1 MKRLLVVYNLKSSRF
16 KDVERE
22 VLVNLRNLN
31 GYMIGK
37 YEIQRIGVD
46 KNVEQFAKLVED
58 GDLVLSVGGDATGVI
73 AANGVLKSGKDAT
86 LAVLPY
92 GNFNDLARTL
102 GTKKLDDVLKGK
114 TCKMWPLE
122 ILVDGKHYRYA
133 TCYTTIGMTAEAV
146 ELFDDSKVRKGLQ
159 KGHKSSWRSYILLM
173 KWYFKNRHK
182 KQFIPSFRLNGKP
195 QHKKTSDYAAVS
207 GRSMCRVMK
216 GGELMDKKTSDYAAV
231 NGRRMCRVMKGN
243 DSFLT
248 AKKFRHMTGKL
259 VNFWHLTVLMTRSI
273 LKKVPGRDTN
283 GDVLEFVKPSTVEV
297 QAEGEYQIF
306 TNISKIEVKKSD
318 KPLKVIMKK

>member
-1 MKRLLVVYNLKSSRF
+1 M
-16 KDVERE
+16 
-22 VLVNLRNLN
+22 NLRNLN

-46 KNVEQFAKLVED
+46 KNVEQFAKLVQD

-102 GTKKLDDVLKGK
+102 GTKKLDDVFRGK
-114 TCKMWPLE
+114 TRKMWPLE
-122 ILVDGKHYRYA
+122 ILVDGKHYRFA

-182 KQFIPSFRLNGKP
+182 KVFLPEFKLNGKLMS
-195 QHKKTSDYAAVS
+195 KKV
-207 GRSMCRVMK
+207 
-216 GGELMDKKTSDYAAV
+216 SDYAAV

-243 DSFLT
+243 DCFLT

-259 VNFWHLTVLMTRSI
+259 VNLWNLTVLMARSI

-306 TNISKIEVKKSD
+306 SGISRIEVKKSE

>member
-102 GTKKLDDVLKGK
+102 GTKKLEDVLGGK
-114 TCKMWPLE
+114 TRKMWPLE

-182 KQFIPSFRLNGKP
+182 KVFLPEFKLNGVP
-195 QHKKTSDYAAVS
+195 MH
-207 GRSMCRVMK
+207 
-216 GGELMDKKTSDYAAV
+216 KKTSDYAAV

-243 DSFLT
+243 DSFLS

-259 VNFWHLTVLMTRSI
+259 VNLWNLTVLMVRSI
-273 LKKVPGRDTN
+273 LRKVPGRDTT
-283 GDVLEFVKPSTVEV
+283 GDILEFVKPSTVEV
-297 QAEGEYQIF
+297 QAEGEYQVF
-306 TNISKIEVKKSD
+306 TNISKIEIKKSD

>member
-1 MKRLLVVYNLKSSRF
+1 MLSDFKHVTGIFTEYCINKAFVILNIIVV
-16 KDVERE
+16 
-22 VLVNLRNLN
+22 
-31 GYMIGK
+31 
-37 YEIQRIGVD
+37 
-46 KNVEQFAKLVED
+46 
-58 GDLVLSVGGDATGVI
+58 
-73 AANGVLKSGKDAT
+73 ANGVLKSGKDAT

-102 GTKKLDDVLKGK
+102 GTKKLEDVLGGK
-114 TCKMWPLE
+114 TRKMWPLE

-182 KQFIPSFRLNGKP
+182 KVFLPEFKLNGVP
-195 QHKKTSDYAAVS
+195 MH
-207 GRSMCRVMK
+207 
-216 GGELMDKKTSDYAAV
+216 KKTSDYAAV

-243 DSFLT
+243 DSFLS
-248 AKKFRHMTGKL
+248 ANKFRHMTGKL
-259 VNFWHLTVLMTRSI
+259 VNLWNLTVLMTRSI
-273 LKKVPGRDTN
+273 LRKVPGRDTT

-297 QAEGEYQIF
+297 QAEGEYQVF
-306 TNISKIEVKKSD
+306 TNISKIEIKKSE

>member
-102 GTKKLDDVLKGK
+102 GTKKLEDVLGGK
-114 TCKMWPLE
+114 TRKMWPLE

-182 KQFIPSFRLNGKP
+182 KVFLPEFKLNGVP
-195 QHKKTSDYAAVS
+195 MH
-207 GRSMCRVMK
+207 
-216 GGELMDKKTSDYAAV
+216 KKTSDYAAV

-243 DSFLT
+243 DSFLS

-259 VNFWHLTVLMTRSI
+259 VNLWNLTVLMTRSI
-273 LKKVPGRDTN
+273 LRKVPGRDTT

-297 QAEGEYQIF
+297 QAEGEYQVF
-306 TNISKIEVKKSD
+306 TNISKIEIKKSD

>member
-102 GTKKLDDVLKGK
+102 GTKKLEDVLGGK
-114 TCKMWPLE
+114 TRKMWPLE

-159 KGHKSSWRSYILLM
+159 KGHKSSWRERAPY
-173 KWYFKNRHK
+173 
-182 KQFIPSFRLNGKP
+182 
-195 QHKKTSDYAAVS
+195 VS
-207 GRSMCRVMK
+207 CDE
-216 GGELMDKKTSDYAAV
+216 GERQLPLSEEVSPYDWQ
-231 NGRRMCRVMKGN
+231 
-243 DSFLT
+243 
-248 AKKFRHMTGKL
+248 TG
-259 VNFWHLTVLMTRSI
+259 
-273 LKKVPGRDTN
+273 
-283 GDVLEFVKPSTVEV
+283 EFVEFDGIDDSQHFEKSTGPRYDWRRFGVCETID
-297 QAEGEYQIF
+297 G
-306 TNISKIEVKKSD
+306 
-318 KPLKVIMKK
+318 

>member
-102 GTKKLDDVLKGK
+102 GTKKLEDVLGGK
-114 TCKMWPLE
+114 TRKMWPLE

-182 KQFIPSFRLNGKP
+182 KVFLPEFKLNGVP
-195 QHKKTSDYAAVS
+195 MH
-207 GRSMCRVMK
+207 
-216 GGELMDKKTSDYAAV
+216 KKTSDYAAV

-243 DSFLT
+243 DSFLS

-259 VNFWHLTVLMTRSI
+259 VNLWNLTVLMTRSI
-273 LKKVPGRDTN
+273 LRKVPGRDTT

-297 QAEGEYQIF
+297 QAEGEYQVF
-306 TNISKIEVKKSD
+306 TNVSKIEIKKSE

>member
-114 TCKMWPLE
+114 TRKMWPLE

-182 KQFIPSFRLNGKP
+182 KVFLPEFKLN
-195 QHKKTSDYAAVS
+195 
-207 GRSMCRVMK
+207 
-216 GGELMDKKTSDYAAV
+216 GELMDKKTSDYAAV

-259 VNFWHLTVLMTRSI
+259 VNLWNLTVLMARSI

>member
-102 GTKKLDDVLKGK
+102 GTKKLEDVLDGK
-114 TCKMWPLE
+114 TRKMWPLE

-182 KQFIPSFRLNGKP
+182 KVFLPEFKLNGVP
-195 QHKKTSDYAAVS
+195 MH
-207 GRSMCRVMK
+207 
-216 GGELMDKKTSDYAAV
+216 KKTSDYAAV

-243 DSFLT
+243 DSFLS

-259 VNFWHLTVLMTRSI
+259 VNLWNLTVLMARSI
-273 LKKVPGRDTN
+273 LRKVPGRDTT
-283 GDVLEFVKPSTVEV
+283 GDVLEFIKPSTVEV
-297 QAEGEYQIF
+297 QAEGEYQVF
-306 TNISKIEVKKSD
+306 TNISKIEIKKSE

>member
-1 MKRLLVVYNLKSSRF
+1 M
-16 KDVERE
+16 
-22 VLVNLRNLN
+22 NLRNLN

-102 GTKKLDDVLKGK
+102 GTKKLEDVLGGK
-114 TCKMWPLE
+114 TRKMWPLE

-159 KGHKSSWRSYILLM
+159 KGHKSSWRSYILLT

-182 KQFIPSFRLNGKP
+182 KVFLPEFKLNGVP
-195 QHKKTSDYAAVS
+195 IH
-207 GRSMCRVMK
+207 
-216 GGELMDKKTSDYAAV
+216 KKTSDYAAV

-243 DSFLT
+243 DSFLS

-259 VNFWHLTVLMTRSI
+259 VNLWNLTVLMTRSI
-273 LKKVPGRDTN
+273 LRKVPGRDTT

-297 QAEGEYQIF
+297 QAEGEYQVF
-306 TNISKIEVKKSD
+306 TNVSKIEIKKSE

>member
-182 KQFIPSFRLNGKP
+182 KVFLPEFKLN
-195 QHKKTSDYAAVS
+195 
-207 GRSMCRVMK
+207 
-216 GGELMDKKTSDYAAV
+216 GELMDKKTSDYAAV

>member
-1 MKRLLVVYNLKSSRF
+1 M
-16 KDVERE
+16 
-22 VLVNLRNLN
+22 NLRNLN

-102 GTKKLDDVLKGK
+102 GTKKLEDVLGGK
-114 TCKMWPLE
+114 TRKMWPLE

-133 TCYTTIGMTAEAV
+133 TCYATIGMTAEAV

-159 KGHKSSWRSYILLM
+159 KGHKSSWRSYILLT
-173 KWYFKNRHK
+173 KWYFKNRRK
-182 KQFIPSFRLNGKP
+182 KTFIPEFKINGEL

-207 GRSMCRVMK
+207 GSSMCRVMK
-216 GGELMDKKTSDYAAV
+216 GGKDFLKPDVFRSYADRLA
-231 NGRRMCRVMKGN
+231 
-243 DSFLT
+243 T
-248 AKKFRHMTGKL
+248 
-259 VNFWHLTVLMTRSI
+259 NFWRLTKLMTKSI
-273 LKKVPGRDTN
+273 LSRVPGKETK
-283 GDVLEFVKPSTVEV
+283 GDILEFIEPSTVSL
-297 QAEGEYQIF
+297 QAEGEYKTF
-306 TNISKIEVKKSD
+306 ENIKIIEVRKPKKC
-318 KPLKVIMKK
+318 LKVILN

>member
-46 KNVEQFAKLVED
+46 KNVEKFAKLVQD

-102 GTKKLDDVLKGK
+102 GTKKLEDVLGGK
-114 TCKMWPLE
+114 TRKMWPLE

-182 KQFIPSFRLNGKP
+182 KVFLPEFKLNGVP
-195 QHKKTSDYAAVS
+195 MH
-207 GRSMCRVMK
+207 
-216 GGELMDKKTSDYAAV
+216 KKTSDYAAV

-243 DSFLT
+243 DSFLS

-259 VNFWHLTVLMTRSI
+259 VNLWNLTVLMTRSI
-273 LKKVPGRDTN
+273 LRKVPGRDTT

-297 QAEGEYQIF
+297 QAEGEYQVF
-306 TNISKIEVKKSD
+306 TNISKIEIKKSE

>member
-102 GTKKLDDVLKGK
+102 GTKKLEDVLGGK
-114 TCKMWPLE
+114 TRKMWPLE

-182 KQFIPSFRLNGKP
+182 KVFLPEFKLNGVP
-195 QHKKTSDYAAVS
+195 MH
-207 GRSMCRVMK
+207 
-216 GGELMDKKTSDYAAV
+216 KKTSDYAAV

-243 DSFLT
+243 DSFLS

-259 VNFWHLTVLMTRSI
+259 VNLWNLTVLMTRSI
-273 LKKVPGRDTN
+273 LRKVPGRDTT

-297 QAEGEYQIF
+297 QAEGEYQVF
-306 TNISKIEVKKSD
+306 TNISKIEIKKSE
-318 KPLKVIMKK
+318 KPLKVIIKK

>member
-1 MKRLLVVYNLKSSRF
+1 M
-16 KDVERE
+16 
-22 VLVNLRNLN
+22 NLRNLN

-46 KNVEQFAKLVED
+46 KNVEQFAKLVQD

-102 GTKKLDDVLKGK
+102 GTKKLDDVFKGK
-114 TCKMWPLE
+114 TRKMWPLE
-122 ILVDGKHYRYA
+122 ILVDGKHYRFA

-182 KQFIPSFRLNGKP
+182 KVFLPEFKLNGKLMS
-195 QHKKTSDYAAVS
+195 KKV
-207 GRSMCRVMK
+207 
-216 GGELMDKKTSDYAAV
+216 SDYAAV

-243 DSFLT
+243 DCFLT
-248 AKKFRHMTGKL
+248 AKKFRHMTGEL
-259 VNFWHLTVLMTRSI
+259 VSFWRLTVLMVRSI
-273 LKKVPGRDTN
+273 LKKVPGRDTT

-306 TNISKIEVKKSD
+306 SGISKIEVKKSE

>member
-102 GTKKLDDVLKGK
+102 GTKKLEDVLGGK
-114 TCKMWPLE
+114 TRKMWPLE

-182 KQFIPSFRLNGKP
+182 KVFLPEFKLNGEP
-195 QHKKTSDYAAVS
+195 MH
-207 GRSMCRVMK
+207 
-216 GGELMDKKTSDYAAV
+216 KKTSDYAAV

-243 DSFLT
+243 DSFLS

-259 VNFWHLTVLMTRSI
+259 VNLWNLTVLMTRSI
-273 LKKVPGRDTN
+273 LRKVPGRDTT

-297 QAEGEYQIF
+297 QAEGEYQVF
-306 TNISKIEVKKSD
+306 TNISKIEIKKSE

>member
-102 GTKKLDDVLKGK
+102 GTKKLEDVLGGK
-114 TCKMWPLE
+114 TRKMWPLE

-159 KGHKSSWRSYILLM
+159 KGPKSSWRSYILLM

-182 KQFIPSFRLNGKP
+182 KVFLPEFKLNGVP
-195 QHKKTSDYAAVS
+195 MH
-207 GRSMCRVMK
+207 
-216 GGELMDKKTSDYAAV
+216 KKTSDYAAV

-243 DSFLT
+243 DSFLS

-259 VNFWHLTVLMTRSI
+259 VNLWNLTVLMTRSI
-273 LKKVPGRDTN
+273 LRKVPGRDTT

-297 QAEGEYQIF
+297 QAEGEYQVF
-306 TNISKIEVKKSD
+306 TNISKIEIKKSE

>member
-182 KQFIPSFRLNGKP
+182 KVFLPEFKLNGEP
-195 QHKKTSDYAAVS
+195 MH
-207 GRSMCRVMK
+207 
-216 GGELMDKKTSDYAAV
+216 KKTSDYAAV

-243 DSFLT
+243 DSFLS

-259 VNFWHLTVLMTRSI
+259 VNLWNLTVLMTRSI
-273 LKKVPGRDTN
+273 LRKVPGRDTT

-297 QAEGEYQIF
+297 QAEGEYQVF
-306 TNISKIEVKKSD
+306 TNISKIEIKKSE

>member
-58 GDLVLSVGGDATGVI
+58 GDLVLSVGGDATGLI

-102 GTKKLDDVLKGK
+102 GTKKLEDVLGGK
-114 TCKMWPLE
+114 TRKMWPLE

-182 KQFIPSFRLNGKP
+182 KVFLPEFKLNGVP
-195 QHKKTSDYAAVS
+195 MH
-207 GRSMCRVMK
+207 
-216 GGELMDKKTSDYAAV
+216 KKTSDYAAV

-243 DSFLT
+243 DSFLS

-259 VNFWHLTVLMTRSI
+259 VNLWNLTVLMTRSI
-273 LKKVPGRDTN
+273 LRKVPGRDTT

-297 QAEGEYQIF
+297 QAEGEYQVF
-306 TNISKIEVKKSD
+306 TNISKIEIKKSE

>member
-102 GTKKLDDVLKGK
+102 GTKKLEDVLGGK
-114 TCKMWPLE
+114 TRKMWPLE

-182 KQFIPSFRLNGKP
+182 KVFLPEFKLNGEP
-195 QHKKTSDYAAVS
+195 MH
-207 GRSMCRVMK
+207 
-216 GGELMDKKTSDYAAV
+216 KKTSDYAAV

-243 DSFLT
+243 DSFLS

-259 VNFWHLTVLMTRSI
+259 VNLWNLMVLMTRSI
-273 LKKVPGRDTN
+273 LRKVPGRDTT

-297 QAEGEYQIF
+297 QAEGEYQVF
-306 TNISKIEVKKSD
+306 TNISKIEIKKSE

>member
-1 MKRLLVVYNLKSSRF
+1 M
-16 KDVERE
+16 
-22 VLVNLRNLN
+22 NLRNLN

-102 GTKKLDDVLKGK
+102 GTKKLEDVLGGK
-114 TCKMWPLE
+114 TRKMWPLE

-182 KQFIPSFRLNGKP
+182 KVFLPEFKLNGVP
-195 QHKKTSDYAAVS
+195 MH
-207 GRSMCRVMK
+207 
-216 GGELMDKKTSDYAAV
+216 KKTSDYAAV

-243 DSFLT
+243 DSFLS

-259 VNFWHLTVLMTRSI
+259 VNLWNLTVLMTRSI
-273 LKKVPGRDTN
+273 LRKVPGRDTT

-297 QAEGEYQIF
+297 QAEGEYQVF
-306 TNISKIEVKKSD
+306 TNISKIEIKKSE

>member
-102 GTKKLDDVLKGK
+102 GTKKLEDVLGGK
-114 TCKMWPLE
+114 TRKMWPLE

-182 KQFIPSFRLNGKP
+182 KVFLPEFKLNGVP
-195 QHKKTSDYAAVS
+195 MH
-207 GRSMCRVMK
+207 
-216 GGELMDKKTSDYAAV
+216 KKTSDYAAV

-243 DSFLT
+243 DSFLL

-259 VNFWHLTVLMTRSI
+259 VNLWNLMVLMTRSI
-273 LKKVPGRDTN
+273 LRKVPGRDTT

-297 QAEGEYQIF
+297 QAEGEYQVF
-306 TNISKIEVKKSD
+306 TNISKIEIKKSE

>member
-46 KNVEQFAKLVED
+46 KYVEQFAKLVED

-102 GTKKLDDVLKGK
+102 GTKKLEDVLGGK
-114 TCKMWPLE
+114 TRKMWPLE

-182 KQFIPSFRLNGKP
+182 KVFLPEFKLN
-195 QHKKTSDYAAVS
+195 
-207 GRSMCRVMK
+207 
-216 GGELMDKKTSDYAAV
+216 GELMDKKTSDYAAV

>member
-102 GTKKLDDVLKGK
+102 GTKKLEDVLGGK
-114 TCKMWPLE
+114 TRKMWPLE

-173 KWYFKNRHK
+173 KWYLKNRHK
-182 KQFIPSFRLNGKP
+182 KVFLPEFKLNGEP
-195 QHKKTSDYAAVS
+195 MH
-207 GRSMCRVMK
+207 
-216 GGELMDKKTSDYAAV
+216 KKTSDYAAV

-243 DSFLT
+243 DSFLS

-259 VNFWHLTVLMTRSI
+259 VNLWNLTVLMARSI
-273 LKKVPGRDTN
+273 LRKVPGRDTT

-297 QAEGEYQIF
+297 QAEGEYQVF
-306 TNISKIEVKKSD
+306 TNISKIEIKKSE

>member
-102 GTKKLDDVLKGK
+102 GTKKLEDVLGGK
-114 TCKMWPLE
+114 TRKMWPLE

-182 KQFIPSFRLNGKP
+182 KVFLPEFKLNGVP
-195 QHKKTSDYAAVS
+195 MH
-207 GRSMCRVMK
+207 
-216 GGELMDKKTSDYAAV
+216 KKTSDYAAV

-243 DSFLT
+243 DSFLS

-259 VNFWHLTVLMTRSI
+259 VNLWNLTVLMTRSI
-273 LKKVPGRDTN
+273 LRKVPGRDTT

-297 QAEGEYQIF
+297 QAEGEYQVF
-306 TNISKIEVKKSD
+306 TNISKIEIKKSE

>member
-1 MKRLLVVYNLKSSRF
+1 MN
-16 KDVERE
+16 
-22 VLVNLRNLN
+22 
-31 GYMIGK
+31 
-37 YEIQRIGVD
+37 
-46 KNVEQFAKLVED
+46 
-58 GDLVLSVGGDATGVI
+58 
-73 AANGVLKSGKDAT
+73 
-86 LAVLPY
+86 
-92 GNFNDLARTL
+92 
-102 GTKKLDDVLKGK
+102 
-114 TCKMWPLE
+114 
-122 ILVDGKHYRYA
+122 
-133 TCYTTIGMTAEAV
+133 
-146 ELFDDSKVRKGLQ
+146 
-159 KGHKSSWRSYILLM
+159 
-173 KWYFKNRHK
+173 
-182 KQFIPSFRLNGKP
+182 
-195 QHKKTSDYAAVS
+195 
-207 GRSMCRVMK
+207 
-216 GGELMDKKTSDYAAV
+216 GELMDKKTSDYAAV

>member
-102 GTKKLDDVLKGK
+102 GTKKLEDVLGGK
-114 TCKMWPLE
+114 TRKMWPLE

-182 KQFIPSFRLNGKP
+182 KVFLPEFKLNGVP
-195 QHKKTSDYAAVS
+195 MH
-207 GRSMCRVMK
+207 
-216 GGELMDKKTSDYAAV
+216 KKTSDYAAV

-243 DSFLT
+243 DSFLS
-248 AKKFRHMTGKL
+248 ANKFRHMTGKL
-259 VNFWHLTVLMTRSI
+259 VNLWNLTVLMTRSI
-273 LKKVPGRDTN
+273 LRKVPGRDTT

-297 QAEGEYQIF
+297 QAEGEYQVF
-306 TNISKIEVKKSD
+306 TNISKIEIKKSE